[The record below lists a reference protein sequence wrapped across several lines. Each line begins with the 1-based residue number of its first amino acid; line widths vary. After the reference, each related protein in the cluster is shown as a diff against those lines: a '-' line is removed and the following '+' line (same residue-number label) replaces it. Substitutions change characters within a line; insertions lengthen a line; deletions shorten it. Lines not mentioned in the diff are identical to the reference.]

1 MRQVRFGVIIAFA
14 FSILAGLSG
23 RAFAHG
29 EAADEP
35 FLKDLTVAFYDVH
48 ISPTTVKVGEPVTIT
63 GKLTILDTWPYT
75 LDPPQTA
82 YITPVVPGPVFAL
95 TDRVVN
101 GDPAFGSILVDKGST
116 YDYKM
121 VMLGRD
127 PGHWHVHPGIAIQ
140 GTGTLIGPGEW
151 VTVEPSDK
159 PFVLPVTLLSGKT
172 VDLERYGGRFV
183 WWWSFAGFLIG
194 MVWMVYW
201 TVPKRTVTRLAV
213 TAQLPVND
221 DAPDVGLITPRDH
234 FWMDIL
240 AGLTILLLVVGWV
253 RMAAK
258 YPVRLPQQTDRF
270 APVSLTPLD
279 HMAVVRSTGASYDD
293 RTDTL
298 VIHAEVKNLTRSPIT
313 LNSYVMAMASFV
325 NGDKEAQAKAGPAD
339 YVSGLTVE
347 PNGPI
352 PPGATR
358 PVTLTMSG
366 EIFDQERLIPLHD
379 PQQLIAGL
387 LRFSDGQGREDIV
400 NLKSVLVPTEFR
412 PQYLP

>member
-1 MRQVRFGVIIAFA
+1 VRQIRFLALLAIAIA
-14 FSILAGLSG
+14 VLAGLP
-23 RAFAHG
+23 RLALAHG

-48 ISPTTVKVGEPVTIT
+48 ISPTSVKVGDPVTIT

-95 TDRVVN
+95 TERVVS
-101 GDPAFGSILVDKGST
+101 GEPAFGSIEVEKGGT

-121 VMLGRD
+121 VMLARD
-127 PGHWHVHPGIAIQ
+127 PGNWHVHPGIAIQ
-140 GTGTLIGPGEW
+140 GSGTLIGPGQW

-159 PFVLPVTLLSGKT
+159 PFVFPVTLLSGKT
-172 VDLERYGGRFV
+172 VDLEHLGGSFV

-194 MVWMVYW
+194 LVWMVYW

-213 TAQLPVND
+213 TAQLPAND
-221 DAPDVGLITPRDH
+221 DAPDIGLITPRDH

-240 AGLTILLLVVGWV
+240 AGLTILMLVVGWV
-253 RMAAK
+253 AMAAK

-270 APVSLTPLD
+270 APTSLTPQD
-279 HMAVVRSTGASYDD
+279 HMATVHSTGSTYDEG
-293 RTDTL
+293 TDTL
-298 VIHAEVKNLTRSPIT
+298 VIHADIKNISASPIT

-325 NGDKEAQAKAGPAD
+325 NGGSEAQTLAGPAQ
-339 YVSGLTVE
+339 YVGQLKVE
-347 PNGPI
+347 PDGPI
-352 PPGATR
+352 APGETR
-358 PVTLTMSG
+358 KVTLTMSNH
-366 EIFDQERLIPLHD
+366 IFDEERMIPLHD

-387 LRFSDGQGREDIV
+387 LRFTDGQGHEDIV
-400 NLKSVLVPTEFR
+400 TTKSVLIPTEFQA
-412 PQYLP
+412 QYLP